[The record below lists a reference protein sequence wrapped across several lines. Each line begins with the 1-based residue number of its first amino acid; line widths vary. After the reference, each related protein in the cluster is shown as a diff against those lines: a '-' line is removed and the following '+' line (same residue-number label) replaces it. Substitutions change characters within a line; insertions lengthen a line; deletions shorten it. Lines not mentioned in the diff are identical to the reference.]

1 MYRRYN
7 NITTMSN
14 KLNIGK
20 QSKKQ
25 SNIERIAVLERMVT
39 LNYKLIK
46 DLYEALGSKEGEVQD
61 EGE

>member
-1 MYRRYN
+1 
-7 NITTMSN
+7 MSN

-25 SNIERIAVLERMVT
+25 SDRERIAILERMVT

-46 DLYEALGSKEGEVQD
+46 DLYEALGSKEEAPK

>member
-1 MYRRYN
+1 
-7 NITTMSN
+7 MSN

-25 SNIERIAVLERMVT
+25 SNIERIAVLEKMVT

-46 DLYEALGSKEGEVQD
+46 DLYEALSSKEEVTKED
-61 EGE
+61 K

>member
-1 MYRRYN
+1 
-7 NITTMSN
+7 MSN

-20 QSKKQ
+20 QAKKQ

-46 DLYEALGSKEGEVQD
+46 DLYEALGSKEEAKD
-61 EGE
+61 EGDE